1 MLAYNELKDVYKM
14 QHHSPSL
21 FSYMLNNKVYDNTN
35 DEVLFHQ
42 LSKEELIERY
52 KELTKKHLEILE
64 NL

>member
-1 MLAYNELKDVYKM
+1 MLAYNELKDVYKI

-21 FSYMLNNKVYDNTN
+21 FSYMLNNKVYD
-35 DEVLFHQ
+35 DYKPDRLFNQ
-42 LSKEELIERY
+42 LDKYELIEMY